1 MTKYF
6 LTMKKAIFSLLLVGS
21 ISAQAQLIKS
31 GSEWY
36 DGGLNYTAT
45 VLNNGSIRMS
55 AMAEGEELQFDMNPI
70 SDLPNQY
77 LIHKGPDFEWM
88 SSIEEGALMKVQ
100 QQDGI
105 TAICAYCTNRNGVED
120 VYLKTTDDSQA
131 LNIRKMQALLKGTYT
146 RNDGKRVV
154 IGSNTISVGSEAGTF
169 EIVTFNGMALNIIQ
183 LSGITGAKYWMM
195 VPTQKGYNLY
205 TGEFDEYGMFSQ
217 GRRIG
222 SLIESDPQ
230 VGRFDATAHVVLNG
244 STLSQYKKETLRLM
258 RNEIMARHGYV
269 FQAQDLKD
277 YFSREPWYKPCDDN
291 SSIKLSFIEQLNV
304 DLIIGEENRA
314 QRNANEED

>member
-1 MTKYF
+1 
-6 LTMKKAIFSLLLVGS
+6 MKKAILSLLLIGS
-21 ISAQAQLIKS
+21 ISAQAQLIRNNT
-31 GSEWY
+31 EWY

-45 VLNNGSIRMS
+45 LLNNGSIHME

-77 LIHKGPDFEWM
+77 LVHKAPDFEWT
-88 SSIEEGALMKVQ
+88 SIPEGALMKVQ

-105 TAICAYCTNRNGVED
+105 TAICQYCTDRNGVEE
-120 VYLKTTDDSQA
+120 VYLKTTDESQE

-154 IGSNTISVGSEAGTF
+154 IGSNTISVGSEAGTY
-169 EIVTFNGMALNIIQ
+169 EIITFNSMALNIIK
-183 LSGITGAKYWMM
+183 LSGITSAKYWMM
-195 VPTQKGYNLY
+195 VPTAKGFNLY
-205 TGEFDEYGMFSQ
+205 TGEFDEYGMFSK

-222 SLIESDPQ
+222 SLIESDPN
-230 VGRFDATAHVVLNG
+230 VGRFNATAHVVLNG
-244 STLSQYKKETLRLM
+244 SILSQYKKETLRLM

-277 YFSREPWYKPCDDN
+277 YFSREPWYSPSDNN

-304 DLIIGEENRA
+304 DLIVGEENRA
-314 QRNANEED
+314 QRNAIEEE